1 MLFDAPAPVTSQDPP
16 EPPITQPPP
25 LPASAEL
32 SSGDKA
38 KARDI
43 LAAIRT
49 LQRIEAEQRRATQE
63 ERQVLIRF
71 GGFGPVA
78 KVLFPDEV
86 LLRKQPD
93 HPFGGYKDA
102 GWQVLGE
109 ELRSLLTEKE
119 YDSAKRTT
127 FNAFYTSSPVI
138 RAMFGRSRAWACRT
152 TAWCWSRAAARGVF
166 LSSRRRTCASSA
178 SR

>member
-1 MLFDAPAPVTSQDPP
+1 
-16 EPPITQPPP
+16 
-25 LPASAEL
+25 
-32 SSGDKA
+32 SSGEKA

-49 LQRIEAEQRRATQE
+49 LQRIEAEQRPATQE
-63 ERQVLIRF
+63 ERQALIRF

-93 HPFGGYKDA
+93 HPFAGYKDA
-102 GWQVLGE
+102 GWQALGE
-109 ELRSLLTEKE
+109 DLRSLLTDQE

-138 RAMFGRSRAWACRT
+138 RSMFQALSRLGVPNDGLVLEPGCGPGRFPYLAPKDMRFIGVEMDSI
-152 TAWCWSRAAARGVF
+152 SARIAR
-166 LSSRRRTCASSA
+166 LLHP
-178 SR
+178 